1 MTDYQFSRGNQFA
14 ERQTILN
21 GTKFAAILLSRNKF
35 AYALPIE
42 MSCFLKVG
50 LEHSWDA
57 NSEYTARV
65 DRDEWKT
72 LIPVATTWLLIA
84 GKAIYEHCHCR
95 KEDLYGGWQK
105 GTWNLQRWNLWKQ
118 QLETFAKRGDFD
130 DDAEALHHR
139 Q

>member
-1 MTDYQFSRGNQFA
+1 
-14 ERQTILN
+14 
-21 GTKFAAILLSRNKF
+21 
-35 AYALPIE
+35 

-57 NSEYTARV
+57 NSEYKARV

-95 KEDLYGGWQK
+95 KEVLYGGWQK
-105 GTWNLQRWNLWKQ
+105 GTWNLQRWNMWKQ
-118 QLETFAKRGDFD
+118 QLEAFAKRGDFD
-130 DDAEALHHR
+130 DECRGLASQTVEKMAVIEAEYQPESLSSETWWPTDAVEHELRSSDYHFE
-139 Q
+139 